1 MTPDNFHRPVKP
13 PLLRS
18 LATSLALSLCANGS
32 HAQLSVQGGIAAAVR
47 HSTHTDPA
55 GRGKVDMTPTNM
67 SPLFIS
73 FRAQETLADGMQVR
87 ARLDTGFLT
96 DTGATRHGALFGRE
110 ASVGLDG
117 RWGKLDA
124 GRLQIIGGAVE
135 TLVRV
140 DPAKGAGQLE
150 TVWPGI
156 WTGARFDNAVRYRYE
171 SGPWFAGAMV
181 STGERAGN
189 RGDLTAVVAGYLDAP
204 RVAMA
209 ACQVAHDGNGLR
221 ASVCTAGIAWSV
233 PALAPNLA
241 PDGTLLHAAVL
252 AARRDK
258 GFVVGAAGQALG
270 NMDFSYVGIP
280 APADHQVRFA
290 LLGLTLPLTAISP
303 LWRLRSAVF
312 YAHSPDT
319 TLFSAREGG
328 IQRAA
333 YVVLSYDLSRHTALL
348 LSMDWNHW
356 SGGWRGYWGSSAA
369 SQAAHA
375 PDGADTR
382 RTAAIGLQHSF

>member
-1 MTPDNFHRPVKP
+1 MKTPLHRSVPFG
-13 PLLRS
+13 
-18 LATSLALSLCANGS
+18 LSLLLCAATS
-32 HAQLSVQGGIAAAVR
+32 HAQLSIQGGIAAAVR
-47 HSTHTDPA
+47 HSTHTAPS
-55 GRGKVDMTPTNM
+55 GRGKVEMTPTNM

-156 WTGARFDNAVRYRYE
+156 WTGARFDNALRYRYE
-171 SGPWFAGAMV
+171 TGPWFAGAMV
-181 STGERAGN
+181 SMGERAGN
-189 RGDLTAVVAGYLDAP
+189 RGDLTAVAAGYIDAP

-209 ACQVAHDGNGLR
+209 ACQVAHDGGGLR
-221 ASVCTAGIAWSV
+221 ASVCTAGIAWSA
-233 PALAPNLA
+233 PAWAA
-241 PDGTLLHAAVL
+241 DGTLVHAAVL

-290 LLGLTLPLTAISP
+290 LLGLTLPLPALSP

-312 YAHSPDT
+312 YAHSPDS

-333 YVVLSYDLSRHTALL
+333 YVVLSYDLSRRTALL

-356 SGGWRGYWGSSAA
+356 RGGWRGYWGSSAA
-369 SQAAHA
+369 SQAAYA

-382 RTAAIGLQHSF
+382 RTAAIGLQHTF

>member
-1 MTPDNFHRPVKP
+1 MC
-13 PLLRS
+13 
-18 LATSLALSLCANGS
+18 ATGS

-47 HSTHTDPA
+47 SSTHTDPS
-55 GRGKVDMTPTNM
+55 GRGKVEMTPTNL

-73 FRAQETLADGMQVR
+73 FRAQEALGDGMLVR
-87 ARLDTGFLT
+87 ARLDAGFFT

-156 WTGARFDNAVRYRYE
+156 WTGARFDNALRYRHE
-171 SGPWFAGAMV
+171 QGPWFAGAMLAM
-181 STGERAGN
+181 GERAGN
-189 RGDLTAVVAGYLDAP
+189 RGSLAAVAAGYIDAP
-204 RVAMA
+204 HVAMA
-209 ACQVAHDGNGLR
+209 ACQVAHDGSGLR
-221 ASVCTAGIAWSV
+221 ASACTAGIAWTV
-233 PALAPNLA
+233 PGFAPA
-241 PDGTLLHAAVL
+241 GTLLHAAVL

-258 GFVVGAAGQALG
+258 GFMVGAAGQALG

-280 APADHQVRFA
+280 APAVHHVRFG
-290 LLGLTLPLTAISP
+290 LLGLTLPLPLLSP

-312 YAHSPDT
+312 HARSPDS

-328 IQRAA
+328 VQRAA
-333 YVVLSYDLSRHTALL
+333 YAVLSYDLSRRTAILF
-348 LSMDWNHW
+348 SVDWNRW
-356 SGGWRGYWGSSAA
+356 SGGWRGYWGASPASLAA
-369 SQAAHA
+369 YR